1 MLKTASSL
9 AFLLL
14 AVGASP
20 VRAADCLQ
28 QIDSLYVEYDL
39 PAAEAL
45 AGTQTSA
52 YTVPPP
58 PSGSLQLPAGGFSAS
73 PPGRP
78 NLHSSTGRGNSRG
91 GALAGIPAL
100 PPHSNLSAEQRR
112 RLADK
117 LHEARA
123 VEALGDED
131 KCFAVLHE
139 AQAIA
144 GKHG

>member
-1 MLKTASSL
+1 KTASSL
-9 AFLLL
+9 AILLL

-20 VRAADCLQ
+20 ARAADCLQ

-39 PAAEAL
+39 PATEAM
-45 AGTQTSA
+45 AGTQTSVYGEA
-52 YTVPPP
+52 AP
-58 PSGSLQLPAGGFSAS
+58 PSDTPQLPAGGFSAS

-78 NLHSSTGRGNSRG
+78 NLHSSTGRGGSRG
-91 GALAGIPAL
+91 SLAGIPAL
-100 PPHSNLSAEQRR
+100 PQHNNLSAEQRR

-123 VEALGDED
+123 VEAQGDED